1 MLFLIN
7 GNYYIIGKKYHNDI
21 KEYLKQNKTSKFLST
36 KNYTFYVLTFNNV
49 FLFNLNTIIISKL
62 ILKKHRIE

>member
-1 MLFLIN
+1 MLKN
-7 GNYYIIGKKYHNDI
+7 
-21 KEYLKQNKTSKFLST
+21 YLKQNKTSKFLSI
-36 KNYTFYVLTFNNV
+36 KNYTHYVLTFNNV